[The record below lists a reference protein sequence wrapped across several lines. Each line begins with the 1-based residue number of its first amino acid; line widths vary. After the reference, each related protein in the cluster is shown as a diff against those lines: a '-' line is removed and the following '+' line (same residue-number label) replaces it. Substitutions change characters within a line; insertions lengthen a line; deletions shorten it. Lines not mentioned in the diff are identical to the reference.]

1 MAKERL
7 KEKIANLRNVQTHL
21 WTAMLVTISGSLTL
35 LQSFDT
41 ILNKILC
48 IAGFLLF
55 FFLLDAYL
63 SKNKYLK
70 ELIQKVED
78 S

>member
-1 MAKERL
+1 
-7 KEKIANLRNVQTHL
+7 
-21 WTAMLVTISGSLTL
+21 MLVTISGSLTL